1 MTGPATAV
9 ALTEAGE
16 SQSRE
21 RRLGLLLGFLGVAAF
36 SLSLPVTR
44 RAVQEIDAT
53 FVAFGRMALAGLA
66 PALLLALRPP
76 RFPPPPPPA
85 RLPRA
90 PRPAGPGDGRRR
102 GRARLPA
109 VLDTRDARGRR
120 LPRRG

>member
-16 SQSRE
+16 SQSCE

-36 SLSLPVTR
+36 SPSLPVTR

-66 PALLLALRPP
+66 AAILLALRRPT
-76 RFPPPPPPA
+76 FPA
-85 RLPRA
+85 RRDLP
-90 PRPAGPGDGRRR
+90 PLGDGGRR

-109 VLDTRDARGRR
+109 VLDA
-120 LPRRG
+120 